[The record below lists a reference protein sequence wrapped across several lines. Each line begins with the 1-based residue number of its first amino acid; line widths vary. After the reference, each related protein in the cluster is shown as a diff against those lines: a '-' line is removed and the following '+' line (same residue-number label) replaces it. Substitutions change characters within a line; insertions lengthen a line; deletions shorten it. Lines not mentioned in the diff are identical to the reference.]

1 MTGFPMTLLI
11 EATTMRKIAIH
22 HETGEVFAEGD
33 HYEGYTLTIALT
45 EAEAITCARALFSG
59 GGPLAQGS
67 AIDETLA
74 IDAGVE
80 TDPVTTTN

>member
-1 MTGFPMTLLI
+1 MIGFPLTLPI
-11 EATTMRKIAIH
+11 EATAERKIGIL

-45 EAEAITCARALFSG
+45 EAEAITCARALFTG

-67 AIDETLA
+67 TIDETIA
-74 IDAGVE
+74 IDAGVD
-80 TDPVTTTN
+80 TDPAAPTH